1 MTKQELIEKIAG
13 KTQQTKKDTEAFVN
27 AFTETVVET
36 LKEGGEL
43 ALIGFGTF
51 AVKDKPEREGINPA
65 TQEKITIAA
74 SKTPV
79 FKAGKSFKD
88 ALNEKK

>member
-1 MTKQELIEKIAG
+1 MTKQELIDAIAG

-36 LKEGGEL
+36 LKDGGEV

-51 AVKDKPEREGINPA
+51 TVKEKPEHEGINPA

-74 SKTPV
+74 SKAPA

-88 ALNEKK
+88 AVNQK